1 MEDALRGPLSL
12 IFVLLVAGLGVK
24 AALVPLHGW
33 LPQAMVA
40 PAPVSALL
48 HAVAVVKAG
57 AFGIVRVVLEIY
69 GLDAAS
75 DLGLLAGLAGVAAF
89 TIIYGSARALYQVD
103 LKRLLAFS
111 TVSQVSYII
120 LGLCLFGPVGV
131 AGGLVHLV
139 HQGIMKITLFF
150 CAGNYAETLGVH
162 RIDELDGAGERMPA
176 TSVAFTLGAFGM
188 IGVPPLAGFT
198 TKWIMGTGALAVG
211 MDWVVGVLVVSS
223 LLNAAYFL
231 PILHRIW
238 FGERQAAWPQER
250 RWGRLET
257 SAWLLWPA
265 LITAVL
271 LILAG
276 LLANLPVSPLSWVE
290 LIVAREVA
298 L

>member
-1 MEDALRGPLSL
+1 
-12 IFVLLVAGLGVK
+12 
-24 AALVPLHGW
+24 
-33 LPQAMVA
+33 
-40 PAPVSALL
+40 
-48 HAVAVVKAG
+48 
-57 AFGIVRVVLEIY
+57 
-69 GLDAAS
+69 
-75 DLGLLAGLAGVAAF
+75 
-89 TIIYGSARALYQVD
+89 
-103 LKRLLAFS
+103 
-111 TVSQVSYII
+111 
-120 LGLCLFGPVGV
+120 
-131 AGGLVHLV
+131 
-139 HQGIMKITLFF
+139 
-150 CAGNYAETLGVH
+150 
-162 RIDELDGAGERMPA
+162 
-176 TSVAFTLGAFGM
+176 VAFTLGAFGM

-211 MDWVVGVLVVSS
+211 MDWVVVVLVVSS